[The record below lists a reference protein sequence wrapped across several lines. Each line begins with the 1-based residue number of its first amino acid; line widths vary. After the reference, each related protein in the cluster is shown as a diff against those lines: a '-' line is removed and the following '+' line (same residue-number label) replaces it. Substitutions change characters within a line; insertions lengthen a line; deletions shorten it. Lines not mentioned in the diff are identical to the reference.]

1 MKLPSTEMKRVFI
14 TGANGL
20 LGQKSVSVF
29 SKRWEVL
36 GIDLHQTSFLDSKNA
51 TYRGI
56 DFTDKETL
64 LESLEEFHPDVILN
78 AGAFTDVDGC
88 EKEKEAAFRANV
100 GAVQNLVEYC
110 SGENCKLIQ
119 LSTDYLFDGKEGPYP
134 ENAEE
139 NPVGYYGQTKF
150 EAEQLIKAN
159 LKNYLIARTNVLYGI
174 ANKVRSN
181 FVTWLIET
189 LKDGKPVR
197 IVTDQYNNP
206 ILVDNLAEALR
217 ECAEMDLT
225 GILNLGGGEYLS
237 RYDFALKIAEVF
249 TLDRN
254 LITPIVTKDLGQVAP
269 RPLKGGLDETLAR
282 RLLSTKLLDARE
294 GLEVM
299 KRQVQGKP

>member
-1 MKLPSTEMKRVFI
+1 MKKVFI

-20 LGQKSVSVF
+20 LGQKCLSAF
-29 SKRWEVL
+29 AKGWEVL
-36 GIDLHQTSFLDSKNA
+36 GIDLQEAPFFDSESAAYQKM
-51 TYRGI
+51 
-56 DFTDKETL
+56 DFTDKPRL

-88 EKEKEAAFRANV
+88 EKEKEAAYRANV
-100 GAVQNLVEYC
+100 EAVQNLVEYC
-110 SGENCKLIQ
+110 SSKNCKLIQ

-206 ILVDNLAEALR
+206 ILVDNLAEALC

-249 TLDRN
+249 ELSKN
-254 LITPIVTKDLGQVAP
+254 LITPIITKDLGQVAP
-269 RPLKGGLDETLAR
+269 RPLRGGLDETLAMK
-282 RLLSTKLLDARE
+282 LLTTKLLDAKE

-299 KRQVQGKP
+299 KRQVERKP

>member
-1 MKLPSTEMKRVFI
+1 MPSTEMKRVFI

-20 LGQKSVSVF
+20 LGQKCQTAF
-29 SKRWEVL
+29 AKGWEVL
-36 GIDLHQTSFLDSKNA
+36 GIDLHEAPFFDSETVAYQK
-51 TYRGI
+51 R
-56 DFTDKETL
+56 DFADKRRL
-64 LESLEEFHPDVILN
+64 LESLEDFHPDVILN

-88 EKEKEAAFRANV
+88 EKEKEAAYRANV

-159 LKNYLIARTNVLYGI
+159 LKNYLIARTNVLYGT
-174 ANKVRSN
+174 ANNVRSN

-189 LKDGKPVR
+189 LKDGKSVR

-206 ILVDNLAEALR
+206 ILADNLAEALR

-249 TLDRN
+249 RLDQN
-254 LITPIVTKDLGQVAP
+254 LITSIVTKDLAQVAP
-269 RPLKGGLDETLAR
+269 RPLKGGVDETLAR
-282 RLLSTKLLDARE
+282 RLLSTKLLDAGE

>member
-1 MKLPSTEMKRVFI
+1 MKRVFI

-20 LGQKSVSVF
+20 LGQKCQTAF
-29 SKRWEVL
+29 AKGWEVL
-36 GIDLHQTSFLDSKNA
+36 GIDLQETPFFDSESVAYQKM
-51 TYRGI
+51 
-56 DFTDKETL
+56 DFTDKRRL
-64 LESLEEFHPDVILN
+64 LESLEDFHPDVILN

-88 EKEKEAAFRANV
+88 EKEKEAAYRANV

-110 SGENCKLIQ
+110 SSKNCKLIQ

-174 ANKVRSN
+174 ASKVRSN

-206 ILVDNLAEALR
+206 ILADNLAEALR

-225 GILNLGGGEYLS
+225 GILNLGGGECLS
-237 RYDFALKIAEVF
+237 RYAFALKTAEVF

-254 LITPIVTKDLGQVAP
+254 LITSIVTKDLAQVAP

>member
-1 MKLPSTEMKRVFI
+1 MKKVFI

-64 LESLEEFHPDVILN
+64 LKSLEDFHPDVILN

-88 EKEKEAAFRANV
+88 EKEKEAAYRSNV
-100 GAVQNLVEYC
+100 GAVRILAEYC
-110 SGENCKLIQ
+110 SGRQCKLIQ
-119 LSTDYLFDGKEGPYP
+119 LSTDYLFDGKEGPYA
-134 ENAEE
+134 ENAKE

-150 EAEQLIKAN
+150 EAEQVIKTS
-159 LKNYLIARTNVLYGI
+159 LRNYLIARTNVLYGV
-174 ANKVRSN
+174 ANGVRPN

-189 LKDGKPVR
+189 LKEGKSVR

-206 ILVDNLAEALR
+206 ILADNLAEALR
-217 ECAEMDLT
+217 ECAEMGLT
-225 GILNLGGGEYLS
+225 GILNLGGGEYLC

-249 TLDRN
+249 GLGRN
-254 LITPIVTKDLGQVAP
+254 LITPIITEDLGQVAP
-269 RPLKGGLDETLAR
+269 RPLRGGLDETLAKK
-282 RLLSTKLLDARE
+282 LLTTKLLDAKE

-299 KRQVQGKP
+299 KRQLERKP